1 MTGLDSTA
9 GAPGRVTLPGI
20 PPREP
25 PIPYWV
31 LYVDLDAFYV
41 SCELRD
47 RPDLRGRP
55 VIVGPPPAEGPTR
68 GVVLSASYEAR
79 PSGVRSAMPVAV
91 AARLCPDAVWI
102 RPDFA
107 KYERN
112 SREVRA
118 VLRRHSPT
126 VIPYSIDEAAVVV
139 RNVDAEEAGRV
150 AGRIQRELL
159 EELALPSTVGVAR
172 SRTIAKIA
180 TDLAKPAGIRV
191 VRPEE
196 AAAFLA
202 PLPVR
207 AIPGVGPKTE
217 ELLHGRGVVT
227 IGDLAA
233 RKPSDLA
240 RPLGAFGADL
250 IALAR
255 GEPREEPEESD
266 EPRSRSTDHT
276 FAQDVDRWDEIES
289 AVRSLARDLAASLDQ
304 ENLRYG
310 TVGVAFRW
318 SDFSRSQRSRS
329 LGAAREGVVPLTE
342 AAVRLARELWESE
355 RSSRQRPI
363 RTVSVRTERFV
374 LRTQRQ
380 AFLDA
385 FR

>member
-1 MTGLDSTA
+1 M
-9 GAPGRVTLPGI
+9 GRLPERRGRGTLPGI
-20 PPREP
+20 PPAESP
-25 PIPYWV
+25 GPYYV

-55 VIVGPPPAEGPTR
+55 VIVGPPPSEGPSR

-79 PSGVRSAMPVAV
+79 PTGVRSAMPAAI

-102 RPDFA
+102 PPDFS
-107 KYERN
+107 KYERV

-118 VLRRHSPT
+118 VLHRFSSE
-126 VIPYSIDEAAVVV
+126 VVPYSIDEAALVV
-139 RNVDAEEAGRV
+139 RTGDASEARRV
-150 AGRIQRELL
+150 AEQVQS
-159 EELALPSTVGVAR
+159 ELASLLSLPCSVGVAP
-172 SRTIAKIA
+172 SRAIAKIA

-196 AAAFLA
+196 AASFLA

-217 ELLHGRGVVT
+217 EVLHGLGIQT
-227 IGDLAA
+227 IGDLAS
-233 RKPSDLA
+233 RKPSELV
-240 RPLGAFGADL
+240 RHLGSFAGEL
-250 IALAR
+250 VALAR
-255 GEPREEPEESD
+255 GEARDEPEGSE

-276 FAQDVDRWDEIES
+276 FAQDVDRWEELE
-289 AVRSLARDLAASLDQ
+289 AVLRSLAGELASALDR

-310 TVGVAFRW
+310 TVGVALRW
-318 SDFSRSQRSRS
+318 ADFTRTQRSRS
-329 LGAAREGVVPLTE
+329 LSAAHEGAHPLTD
-342 AAVRLARELWESE
+342 AAVRLGKELWDVE
-355 RSSRQRPI
+355 RAGRKRPV

-374 LRTQRQ
+374 TRTQRQ
-380 AFLDA
+380 VFLDD